1 MSRPYSLDLR
11 ERTVALVK
19 DGQSRRGV
27 ARLLGLGESTVI
39 RWARRER
46 ESGSPAPRPIGGRRR
61 FALLHERDWLLARI
75 AAKPDFTLRGLRAEL
90 AERGTEVSYDAVWR
104 FVRQAR
110 LTFKKRMARPV
121 RKQFPRMTLAS
132 LHQRIRPV
140 GLAPAKME
148 IRASRSS

>member
-11 ERTVALVK
+11 ERAVALVK

-110 LTFKKRMARPV
+110 LTFNVWPAPSASS
-121 RKQFPRMTLAS
+121 FCDMTFAS